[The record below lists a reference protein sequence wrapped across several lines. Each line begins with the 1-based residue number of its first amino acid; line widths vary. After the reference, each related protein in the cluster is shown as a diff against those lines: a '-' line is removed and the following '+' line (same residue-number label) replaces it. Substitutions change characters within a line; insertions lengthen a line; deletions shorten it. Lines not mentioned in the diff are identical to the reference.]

1 MKSLSIMLEIS
12 IKEGLCFMNIQVLR
26 VSASSN
32 INAVSEAVIE
42 YASKDS
48 IVHIDCIGVKAA
60 YVTVKALIQAS
71 EFLVKNSYKFNLRPY
86 YTKVDTLTEEHDS
99 IAKTAIRWT
108 IIAKKK

>member
-1 MKSLSIMLEIS
+1 MS
-12 IKEGLCFMNIQVLR
+12 IQVLK
-26 VSASSN
+26 VSGTSN
-32 INAVSEAVIE
+32 VNAVSEAVIKNVV
-42 YASKDS
+42 SDS

>member
-1 MKSLSIMLEIS
+1 MLEIS

-32 INAVSEAVIE
+32 INAVSKAIIE
-42 YASKDS
+42 YASRDS

-71 EFLVKNSYKFNLRPY
+71 EFLVKNSYKFNLRAY
-86 YTKVDTLTEEHDS
+86 YTKVDTLAEEHDS
-99 IAKTAIRWT
+99 IAKTAICWT